1 MKPKQIEMKLIKGT
15 ITPFFKRNGFIKCG
29 TKYKKKLEYFIAE
42 IEIQRQRYYK
52 DPEVEKFRINLN
64 IYSAKSYDLFYKSLE
79 FGHYSINI
87 DQGWIIVN
95 KNTDIKN
102 LEQLLLKELNILLKK
117 IEKYNNVDDIIEIE
131 KKKNFD
137 GIKYGFL
144 LKDTNK
150 IKEFEQWV
158 DFKKEQ
164 LKKLNQEIMLI
175 SNQLEQLEDK
185 QNHFKNK
192 IIYQI
197 ETGKLKDEIK
207 VKKMKIEYILTF
219 LNKLEE
225 A

>member
-1 MKPKQIEMKLIKGT
+1 MVL
-15 ITPFFKRNGFIKCG
+15 
-29 TKYKKKLEYFIAE
+29 KYKKKLEYFIAE

-52 DPEVEKFRINLN
+52 NPETEKFRINLN
-64 IYSAKSYDLFYKSLE
+64 IYSDKSYELFYGSLK

-102 LEQLLLKELNILLKK
+102 LEELLLKELNILLKE

-131 KKKNFD
+131 KEKNFE

-150 IKEFEQWV
+150 IKEFKQWANY
-158 DFKKEQ
+158 KKEQ
-164 LKKLNQEIMLI
+164 IKKLNQEIVLI
-175 SNQLEQLEDK
+175 SNQLKQLEDK

-197 ETGKLKDEIK
+197 ETVKLKDEIK
-207 VKKMKIEYILTF
+207 VKKMKIEQILIF